1 MTDRQPLSASVKMLM
16 ALCGSGFLVL
26 VGGFC
31 FILWKIT
38 R

>member
-1 MTDRQPLSASVKMLM
+1 MTERQPLSPAVKMLLT
-16 ALCGSGFLVL
+16 LCGSGFLAL
-26 VGGFC
+26 VAGFL

>member
-1 MTDRQPLSASVKMLM
+1 MTTERLGKTTWMLL
-16 ALCGSGFLVL
+16 ALCGSGFLAL
-26 VGGFC
+26 VAGFC